1 MRKLLKFDEAIRSFA
16 APMYKK
22 KYFEHFDALRFLAF
36 FKVFIF
42 HLPIDNF
49 PLFSYLK
56 AGGGVGVMFF
66 FVLSGFLISWIILE
80 EKENTGSLNL
90 RNFFMRRIL
99 RIWPLYYLMILI
111 AYSTPFLLEMIGLA
125 ASDQGYEPIWVYSL
139 TFLENYR
146 MIFLGEAPNVAPLG
160 VMWSLCIEEHFY
172 LIWGIALYFLDK
184 KHFLLLIGA
193 SVMIAIGSRYYFWI
207 QGWDSLDVFT
217 NLDLFAIGALP
228 AYWLIQRK
236 RIPKLNKGKAHVLLA
251 VSLLIV
257 ILYPHLIGAIHFIF
271 GPTIL
276 AWTFMLILILF
287 VPEFGPLG
295 FGKSIPWKWGKYTYG
310 LYVYH
315 TLVIGLMIKV
325 WEKMGWAWESYW
337 GAVLFGLMA
346 LFLSLGISYLSY
358 RFFEMPFLKLKTRFY
373 TPQSR

>member
-1 MRKLLKFDEAIRSFA
+1 MH
-16 APMYKK
+16 KK

-42 HLPIDNF
+42 HLPIHNS
-49 PLFSYLK
+49 PIFSYLK

-66 FVLSGFLISWIILE
+66 FVLSGFLITWIILE
-80 EKENTGSLNL
+80 EKEQQGSLNL

-111 AYSTPFLLEMIGLA
+111 AFLTPFLLGAIGLS
-125 ASDQGYEPIWVYSL
+125 ASNQGYEPIWAYSL

-172 LIWGIALYFLDK
+172 LIWGLALYFLDK
-184 KHFLLLIGA
+184 RQLPYLIGA
-193 SVMIAIGSRYYFWI
+193 AVLIAIGSRYFFWT
-207 QGWDSLDVFT
+207 QAWDSLDVFT

-228 AYWLIQRK
+228 AYWLIQGK
-236 RIPKLNKGKAHVLLA
+236 RIPKLGKGKAYVLLA
-251 VSLLIV
+251 VLMLFV
-257 ILYPHLIGAIHFIF
+257 VLYPHFINTLQFIF

-276 AWTFMLILILF
+276 AMIFILILVLF
-287 VPEFGPLG
+287 IPIFGPLG
-295 FGKSIPWKWGKYTYG
+295 FGNTLPWKWGKYTYG

-325 WEKMGWAWESYW
+325 LEKVGWILDSFW
-337 GAVLFGLMA
+337 GAISFA
-346 LFLSLGISYLSY
+346 LIAFFLSLGISYMSY
-358 RFFEMPFLKLKTRFY
+358 HLFELPFLKLKSRFY
-373 TPQSR
+373 SSGSR